1 MDFINEEQAVIGLAD
16 TVIKGGISLYNAVKY
31 IYSIGESD
39 FYKISI
45 KDALKVVLNNVTDG
59 ESLKNFGLRIDN
71 GSCREMQNPGC
82 DKVLPMII
90 YSFAVRLPT
99 LRNVRNGDDR
109 MTDDQIQK
117 VYNMVMSRGAENPD
131 GLIREGYA
139 EFRYLVHKGKPLPPY
154 TAEWFKTYIYTNVPS
169 LADITNKNM
178 FLLGFADVLF
188 AMFYACLEEELS
200 GKVLEYSARAYSIPL
215 DD

>member
-31 IYSIGESD
+31 IYSITEND
-39 FYKISI
+39 FYKINI
-45 KDALKVVLNNVTDG
+45 KDAFKVVLNNVTDG

-71 GSCREMQNPGC
+71 GSCREMQNTEY

-117 VYNMVMSRGAENPD
+117 VYNMVMSRGAENTD
-131 GLIREGYA
+131 GLIREEYA

-154 TAEWFKTYIYTNVPS
+154 TAEWFKTYIYTHVPQLS
-169 LADITNKNM
+169 DITNKNM
-178 FLLGFADVLF
+178 FLLGFVDVLF

>member
-16 TVIKGGISLYNAVKY
+16 TVIKGGISLYNAIKY
-31 IYSIGESD
+31 IYSIGEND

-45 KDALKVVLNNVTDG
+45 KDAFKVVLNNITDG
-59 ESLKNFGLRIDN
+59 ESLRNFGLRIDG
-71 GSCREMQNPGC
+71 GSCREMQNTEY

-117 VYNMVMSRGAENPD
+117 VYSMVMSRGAENPD
-131 GLIREGYA
+131 GLIREEYA
-139 EFRYLVHKGKPLPPY
+139 EFKYLVHKGKPLPPY
-154 TAEWFKTYIYTNVPS
+154 TAEWFKTYIYTHVPS
-169 LADITNKNM
+169 LSDITNKNM
-178 FLLGFADVLF
+178 FLLGFVDVLF

-200 GKVLEYSARAYSIPL
+200 GKVLEYSAKAYSIPL
-215 DD
+215 DE

>member
-1 MDFINEEQAVIGLAD
+1 MDFINEEQAIIGLAD
-16 TVIKGGISLYNAVKY
+16 TVIKGGISLYNAIKY

-45 KDALKVVLNNVTDG
+45 KDAFKVVLNNITDG
-59 ESLKNFGLRIDN
+59 DSLRNFGLRIDN
-71 GSCREMQNPGC
+71 GSCREMQNTEY

-117 VYNMVMSRGAENPD
+117 VYNMVMSRGAENHE
-131 GLIREGYA
+131 GLIREEYA

-154 TAEWFKTYIYTNVPS
+154 TAEWFKTYIYTCVPS

-178 FLLGFADVLF
+178 FLLGFVDVLF

-215 DD
+215 DQ

>member
-1 MDFINEEQAVIGLAD
+1 MDFINEEQAIIGLAD

-45 KDALKVVLNNVTDG
+45 KDAFKVVLNNITDG
-59 ESLKNFGLRIDN
+59 DSLRNFGLRIDN
-71 GSCREMQNPGC
+71 GSCREMQNTEY

-117 VYNMVMSRGAENPD
+117 VYSMVMSRGAENPE
-131 GLIREGYA
+131 GLIREEYA
-139 EFRYLVHKGKPLPPY
+139 EFKYLVHKGKPLPPY
-154 TAEWFKTYIYTNVPS
+154 TAEWFKTYIYTCVPS
-169 LADITNKNM
+169 LADISNKNM
-178 FLLGFADVLF
+178 FLLGFVDVLF

-200 GKVLEYSARAYSIPL
+200 GKVLEYSARAYSIPMN
-215 DD
+215 D

>member
-1 MDFINEEQAVIGLAD
+1 MDFINEEQAISGLAD

-31 IYSIGESD
+31 IYSIGEND
-39 FYKISI
+39 FYKINI
-45 KDALKVVLNNVTDG
+45 KDAFKVVLNNITDG
-59 ESLKNFGLRIDN
+59 DSLRSFGLRIDN
-71 GSCREMQNPGC
+71 GSCSEMQNTEY

-117 VYNMVMSRGAENPD
+117 VYSIVMARGAENPD
-131 GLIREGYA
+131 GLIREEYA
-139 EFRYLVHKGKPLPPY
+139 EFKYLVHKGRPLPPY
-154 TAEWFKTYIYTNVPS
+154 TAEWFKTYIYTHVPS

-215 DD
+215 DK